1 MADGRAS
8 WKIISKRREEQAAIS
23 LMLHTEG
30 THGSIFESSQLE
42 ESYVGDTACGEKSKT
57 AVGN

>member
-1 MADGRAS
+1 MVELAERSSARGD
-8 WKIISKRREEQAAIS
+8 EEQAAIS
-23 LMLHTEG
+23 LMLDTEG